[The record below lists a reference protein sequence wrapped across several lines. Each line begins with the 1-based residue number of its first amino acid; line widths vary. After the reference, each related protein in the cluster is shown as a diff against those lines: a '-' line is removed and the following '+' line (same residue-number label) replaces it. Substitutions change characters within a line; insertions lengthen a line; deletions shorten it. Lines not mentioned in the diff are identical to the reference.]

1 MLILVNN
8 SKQTV
13 TDNNLPPLLNT
24 QTLEQQGYSRTAIG
38 RMVKQGRLQR
48 LARGMYLNPNIPTS
62 AHQRLAE
69 IALQIPKAAICL
81 ISALEYHQITT
92 QMPYE
97 TWVAIPTRTRDPQT
111 LGVKVH
117 HFDAKHFHTGLETVY
132 IDGVSVQIYSPA
144 RTVADCFKFRHQI
157 GLDVALE
164 ALKQCLTEKRFTQ
177 DQLWNMA
184 RACRVQNIIT
194 PYLEAMVSA

>member
-1 MLILVNN
+1 MNN
-8 SKQTV
+8 NKQIV
-13 TDNNLPPLLNT
+13 TQLNPKPMFNT

-38 RMVKQGRLQR
+38 RMVKTGQLERVT
-48 LARGMYLNPNIPTS
+48 RGVYLNPNLTIS

-92 QMPYE
+92 QMPFE
-97 TWVAIPTRTRDPQT
+97 TWIALPTRTRVPKI
-111 LGVKVH
+111 LGIKAH
-117 HFDAKHFHTGLETVY
+117 HFDAKHFQIGLETVQ
-132 IDGVSVQIYSPA
+132 IDGVPVQIYSPA
-144 RTVADCFKFRHQI
+144 RTIADCFKFRHQI

-164 ALKQCLTEKRFTQ
+164 ALKQGLTDKHFTL
-177 DQLWNMA
+177 DQLWQMA
-184 RACRVQNIIT
+184 RVCRVQNVIT